1 MRAYLVRRLLYALL
15 TFVGI
20 TIATFTLIHSVPGDP
35 VTFYVGRVNVGSLSA
50 QTLAAIRHEFHLDE
64 PLPRQYLRWLR
75 GAVTLDF
82 GRSIQ
87 DRRPVRERI
96 LEKLPNTFELNFLA
110 FLLAA
115 GLGIPI
121 GLWSAAH
128 SGRLAERASAV
139 GFFLIYSL
147 PSFWVALLL
156 IECFAVRY
164 EILPL
169 LGRVSDDYFE
179 LSASAQLADRMR
191 HLVLPVLTL
200 AYAQLAI
207 FARFSKSALTEVIR
221 QDFITA
227 ARAKGAGTAAVLWHH
242 ALRNALIPLIT
253 LLGITIPYLLSGSV
267 IVEQIF
273 QWDGIGLL
281 YYDSILMRDYPT
293 VMGLTVMTAIVTLFA
308 SLFADVLY
316 AFADPRV
323 RLGEEAMP

>member
-15 TFVGI
+15 TFIGI

-35 VTFYVGRVNVGSLSA
+35 LLFFVGRSNIGLLPA
-50 QTLAAIRHEFHLDE
+50 ETLAAIRHEFYLDE
-64 PLPRQYLRWLR
+64 PLPEQYLHWLR
-75 GAVTLDF
+75 GAVALDF

-96 LEKLPNTFELNFLA
+96 LEKLPNTVQLNLIA

-128 SGRLAERASAV
+128 SGRLGERASAV
-139 GFFLIYSL
+139 GFFLLYSL

-156 IECFAVRY
+156 IEFFAVRY

-179 LSASAQLADRMR
+179 LTPSAQLADRLH

-200 AYAQLAI
+200 TYAQLAM

-227 ARAKGAGTAAVLWHH
+227 ARAKGAGNASVLWHH
-242 ALRNALIPLIT
+242 ALRNALMPLIT
-253 LLGITIPYLLSGSV
+253 LLGISIPYLLSGSV

-281 YYDSILMRDYPT
+281 YYDAILMRDYPT
-293 VMGLTVMTAIVTLFA
+293 VMGLTVMTAMVTLFA

-323 RLGEEAMP
+323 RLGEEATT